1 MWTQVLVNLGGAV
14 DDPSVCLWILG
25 GVAVASHTHTAVV
38 TAAAVGD
45 DYSVRTHLSAYL
57 LFITLIFLQH
67 WD

>member
-1 MWTQVLVNLGGAV
+1 MIHLCLPLDPGGRRCSL
-14 DDPSVCLWILG
+14 P
-25 GVAVASHTHTAVV
+25 HTHTAVV

-45 DYSVRTHLSAYL
+45 DYSVHTHLSAYL